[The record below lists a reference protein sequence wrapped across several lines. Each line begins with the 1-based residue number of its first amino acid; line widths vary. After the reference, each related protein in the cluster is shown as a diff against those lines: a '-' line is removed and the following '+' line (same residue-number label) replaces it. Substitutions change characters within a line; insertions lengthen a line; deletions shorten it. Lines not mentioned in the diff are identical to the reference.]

1 MILYYTI
8 LYYTILYY
16 TILYYTIDKTVSF
29 TFSPFAACFMFGTT
43 DTINIITSLENFN
56 ELFLVTETR

>member
-8 LYYTILYY
+8 HGI
-16 TILYYTIDKTVSF
+16 ISF
-29 TFSPFAACFMFGTT
+29 TFSAFAAFFMFGTT

-56 ELFLVTETR
+56 QLLLVTETQ